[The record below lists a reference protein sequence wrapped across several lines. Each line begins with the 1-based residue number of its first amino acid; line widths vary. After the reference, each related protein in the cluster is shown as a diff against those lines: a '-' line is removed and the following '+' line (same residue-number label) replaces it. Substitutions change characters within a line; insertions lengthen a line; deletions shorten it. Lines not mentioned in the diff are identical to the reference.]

1 MKNIFTLCLFTL
13 AGLTLV
19 AQCDDRYTTALFT
32 DFEVIED
39 VAYGSSIELDGDVKD
54 LVFDFYAPANDELE
68 ERPLIIWAHG
78 GTFIS
83 GDEDDLRF
91 LGEHFAALGYANA
104 SINYRLAEVVFENL
118 QIFDNNITEL
128 MADELIKATQ
138 DMRAAIRFFRRDA
151 AENGNQYGID
161 VDQIYV
167 GGVSAGAITAVHVA
181 YMDDLEGAESIAVD
195 LPTLI
200 EANGGLEG
208 DSGNP
213 GFSSEVSGVIN
224 FSGALASVDLIQADE
239 VPLVSVH
246 DTEDGVVPFAIDTVV
261 VFSLPVIEMEGS
273 QVMHERADELGVT
286 NDLLSFDQAL
296 HVGYFGTDLDES
308 LDHVVDFMADL
319 VTCPTQETTGIEEIP
334 YDISVFPTVVEDFV
348 NVRLDSNEEV
358 AIRIFDINGK
368 EVLTRTAVANAQ
380 INVGELVNGFYFLTV
395 QDGEFQSTEKFIV
408 K

>member
-296 HVGYFGTDLDES
+296 HVGYWLPAP
-308 LDHVVDFMADL
+308 LKRPQA
-319 VTCPTQETTGIEEIP
+319 
-334 YDISVFPTVVEDFV
+334 
-348 NVRLDSNEEV
+348 
-358 AIRIFDINGK
+358 
-368 EVLTRTAVANAQ
+368 
-380 INVGELVNGFYFLTV
+380 
-395 QDGEFQSTEKFIV
+395 
-408 K
+408 